1 MTAGEQTET
10 ADGIPDVLSAEIW
23 RNIADAIERL
33 SVHLNERHRISV
45 YPRGADRVGP
55 RIAVVAD
62 PRVLRG
68 NGSGMTSGDGR
79 VLAER
84 RARHIIW
91 SMRQESH
98 CRSATDLYGRLYA
111 MSCCCRMGKTL
122 VRCGGHLPESFL
134 PRHAHETH
142 SGQHI
147 FYTVQA

>member
-1 MTAGEQTET
+1 MTAGEQAET
-10 ADGIPDVLSAEIW
+10 ADGIPDVLSAGIW

-33 SVHLNERHRISV
+33 SVHLDERHRISV

-55 RIAVVAD
+55 RIAVVAN

-68 NGSGMTSGDGR
+68 NGSGMTSGSGR

-98 CRSATDLYGRLYA
+98 CRSVTDLYGRLYT
-111 MSCCCRMGKTL
+111 MIRCCRMGWTTW
-122 VRCGGHLPESFL
+122 
-134 PRHAHETH
+134 HET
-142 SGQHI
+142 
-147 FYTVQA
+147 